1 MEMQNMWINI
11 KFVFYY
17 FLRELLKAKIITL
30 YYGVHDAYLS
40 KIYDNNSTKSEM
52 GGEKKNTV
60 VKFLYAK

>member
-1 MEMQNMWINI
+1 MEMQGIRINI
-11 KFVFYY
+11 KYIFYY
-17 FLRELLKAKIITL
+17 FLRQLLKAKIITM
-30 YYGVHDAYLS
+30 YYDVYLS